1 MPQGSNR
8 YKKYFHVLP
17 DKPNAVK
24 HQDFRTC
31 ANTSFCRRNR
41 AYADKI
47 SANHTLSPYIVLKE
61 TLKIS
66 NDNGILSGDLFNIN
80 NKKYFVFELHFLL
93 NNVARLRIDEKSP
106 LKPRYDQA
114 KIWALVEQEK
124 PLRHTLEYSLITS
137 DDNDH
142 KFTTIT
148 YGEQRDHKVVIHHS
162 PFHIQFFLN
171 DVPMITLN
179 ELLVDQSNQENIV
192 KNDNDVVEDV
202 NDTSFNGKTDT
213 KPNGPESIGLDINF
227 PGFSHV
233 YGIPEHAST
242 LSLKETRGGDG
253 AYNEPYR
260 LYNLDVFEYE
270 LDNPMALYGSIPFMI
285 AHRKG
290 NSAAVFWL
298 NAAETWIDI
307 TKSKEENSG
316 LSRFLK
322 FGKSN
327 HFHTSTQTHW
337 FSESGI
343 IDVFAFLGPT
353 TSDIFQ
359 QYGDLTGFTAM
370 PASFAIGYHQC
381 RWNYIDQ
388 KDVEEVDQGFD
399 THDIPY
405 DVIWLDIEHT
415 DSKKYFTWDLV
426 KFPEPVKMQTEI
438 GHENYYLYKEA
449 LDQDLFVK
457 DVNGKV
463 FDAWCWPGSSSWPD
477 FINPLTYLWWP
488 SVFSGPEITMPK
500 DLIHYGGWE
509 HRNLHNIY
517 GLVYHSATSV
527 GLSNRTNPA
536 KRPFVLSR
544 AFFAGTQRY
553 GAIWTGDNAA
563 SWDHLAISTPMLLTI
578 GISGVPFSGADVG
591 GFFGNPA
598 PELLVRW
605 YQVGAF
611 QPFFRAHAHIDTKR
625 REPWLMDEPYTG
637 YIREAIRS
645 RYTLLPLWYTLFY
658 EASIKGLPIIR
669 PMFVVFPDDEDA
681 FAIEDQFFVGDSL
694 LVKPIVKEGQTSTEI
709 YFSEND
715 IYYDYFTY
723 EKIKINSHKA
733 VEIEAPLDK
742 IPVFIKGGSII
753 PQRQRIRRSSAAM
766 ILDPIT
772 LVIALDKKGEANGFN
787 NQKIPTKIL
796 AYHNDDL
803 STKYALTISSS
814 ETSHLV
820 IKVMKLLITK
830 DWTIEFIK

>member
-1 MPQGSNR
+1 MNFL
-8 YKKYFHVLP
+8 YKLNLENFIRP
-17 DKPNAVK
+17 VK

-31 ANTSFCRRNR
+31 TNTSFCRRNR

-61 TLKIS
+61 TLRIS

-148 YGEQRDHKVVIHHS
+148 YGEQRDHKVIIHHS

-179 ELLVDQSNQENIV
+179 ER
-192 KNDNDVVEDV
+192 
-202 NDTSFNGKTDT
+202 
-213 KPNGPESIGLDINF
+213 PESIGLDINF

-359 QYGDLTGFTAM
+359 QYGELTGFTAM

-517 GLVYHSATSV
+517 GLVY
-527 GLSNRTNPA
+527 
-536 KRPFVLSR
+536 RPFVLSR

-715 IYYDYFTY
+715 
-723 EKIKINSHKA
+723 KIKINSHKA

-772 LVIALDKKGEANGFN
+772 LVIGLDKKGEANGFN